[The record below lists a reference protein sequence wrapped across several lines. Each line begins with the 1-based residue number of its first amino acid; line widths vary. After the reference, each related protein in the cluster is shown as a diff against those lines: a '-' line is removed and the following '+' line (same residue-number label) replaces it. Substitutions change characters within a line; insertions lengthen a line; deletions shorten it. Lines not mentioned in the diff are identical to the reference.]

1 MQIEELGLV
10 DKLIFCNRDEVGA
23 KNRFI
28 YYPDRLNRLP
38 SATPGIGELFALWR
52 AGILDGFLGMI
63 KEPMQPK
70 RSAPLSDETV
80 GSFLARRV
88 DKRIA
93 NNIISAVFH
102 GIYAGDI
109 WQLSA
114 KTLLSMA
121 WQLEGK
127 YGTALGG
134 FFRMQSESP
143 SSQQQAIAHPYD
155 VEVARALNNEIDISL
170 DLAKNLKAASMFTF
184 KDGLQTLYKGL
195 AEAMEKTG
203 NIEIKLNSP
212 VSSFKMAEGEEQKV
226 EIVAGVR

>member
-1 MQIEELGLV
+1 MV
-10 DKLIFCNRDEVGA
+10 
-23 KNRFI
+23 
-28 YYPDRLNRLP
+28 
-38 SATPGIGELFALWR
+38 
-52 AGILDGFLGMI
+52 
-63 KEPMQPK
+63 KEPLQPK
-70 RSAPLSDETV
+70 RSVSLSDETI

-121 WQLEGK
+121 WELEDR

-143 SSQQQAIAHPYD
+143 NSQQQVIAHPYD
-155 VEVARALNNEIDISL
+155 VEVARALNQDIDISL
-170 DLAKNLKAASMFTF
+170 NFARSLKEASMFTF
-184 KDGLQTLYKGL
+184 KDGLQTLVKGL
-195 AEAMEKTG
+195 QEAMEKTG
-203 NIEIKLNSP
+203 NIEIRLNSP
-212 VSSFKMAEGEEQKV
+212 VSSFKMTEGQDQKV
-226 EIVAGVR
+226 EIIAGVRYMISISYHPLTAHSPTPKKPLKLTTSSSPPSVIPPLHPMSPS